1 MNEFLRM
8 VLHELQE
15 AIGQAIVVLLLAVG
29 IAVYTYAKHKDRYQ
43 RKQSF
48 SFKRAVLWIIFSCY
62 LTIVLYATNG
72 RLGGMGSSGFSF
84 HIFRSWRE
92 AWNNYSVTGWLNVLL
107 NIVMM
112 IPYGIFVPMLFKRC
126 NQWIS
131 MLLIACI
138 TALSIESIQ
147 YLAGNGIFDIDDLLT
162 NTLGSM
168 IGYHLLRIITSIFQK
183 KLWLLVLNL
192 VFFLIPILGI
202 TGLFIA
208 YDKQEYGNLPNSYT
222 HQIDTSGIEWVQK
235 CELSI
240 DPQFF
245 TVYKLDPP
253 TQEQCDDLRDIFQSA
268 LGTEFERTDYYDESI
283 MYMDQQGMPGFRD
296 LTVQRIDGTYHYM
309 GFWGEEL
316 IPAETNREKIEHLLD
331 KFSIT
336 VPKELEFSYLH
347 SGWHVFVADH
357 VTIGSKIYDGQ
368 LSCIYNEGDILSEI
382 KNNLLIYEYYEDTTI
397 ISPDQAYDRLRE
409 GRFGDPDKS
418 FERNDP
424 EKVIVNSCILS
435 YAIDTKGFL
444 QPVYFLDLTFSGTQE
459 HVDIMIPAMQSAS
472 QFKKGALK

>member
-15 AIGQAIVVLLLAVG
+15 AIGQAIFVLLLAIG
-29 IAVYTYAKHKDRYQ
+29 IAFYAYAKHKDRYQ

-48 SFKRAVLWIIFSCY
+48 SLKKAVLWIVFCCY

-72 RLGGMGSSGFSF
+72 RLGGMGASGFSF

-92 AWNNYSVTGWLNVLL
+92 AWNNYSVAGWLNVLL

-112 IPYGIFVPMLFKRC
+112 IPYGIFVPMLLKRC
-126 NQWIS
+126 NQWFY
-131 MLLIACI
+131 MLLTACI

-168 IGYHLLRIITSIFQK
+168 IGYHLLCAATSIFQK
-183 KLWLLVLNL
+183 KLWLSAINL
-192 VFFLIPILGI
+192 VCFLLPILGI
-202 TGLFIA
+202 AGLFIA
-208 YDKQEYGNLPNSYT
+208 YNKQEYGNLPNSYT
-222 HQIDTSGIEWVQK
+222 HQIDTSDIEWVQK
-235 CELSI
+235 CEL
-240 DPQFF
+240 PTVPLFF
-245 TVYKLDPP
+245 SVYKLNPP
-253 TQEQCDDLRDIFQSA
+253 TQEQSDDLRDIFQNA

-316 IPAETNREKIEHLLD
+316 IPAETSRETIEQLLME
-331 KFSIT
+331 FSIT
-336 VPKELEFSYLH
+336 VPKELEFFYLH

-357 VTIGSKIYDGQ
+357 ITIGSKIYDGQ
-368 LSCIYNEGDILSEI
+368 LSCVYNEGDTLSEI
-382 KNNLLIYEYYEDTTI
+382 KNNLLIYEYYKDTTI
-397 ISPDQAYDRLRE
+397 ISPELAYDQLRE
-409 GRFGDPDKS
+409 GRFGDPDRS

-424 EKVIVNSCILS
+424 DKVIVNSCILS
-435 YAIDTKGFL
+435 HVVDTKGFL
-444 QPVYFLDLTFSGTQE
+444 QPAYFFEITFCETQE
-459 HVDIMIPAMQSAS
+459 HVSITIPAM
-472 QFKKGALK
+472 